1 MSAALS
7 PTLVGLWMFAA
18 MLALMALRTPIAAAM
33 FIPGALGYMAISNS
47 TSLVNLLK
55 GSAVARLTVYD
66 LSVIPLFLLMGQ
78 FATQGGL
85 SRRLFHAAAAWVGHV
100 RGGLGMASIL
110 SAGAF
115 GAVCGSSVATSATI
129 TQVAYPEMKR
139 HGYAGGLATAT
150 LAAGGTLGILIP
162 PSVPLVV
169 YAILTEQN
177 IAKLFAAALLPGIL
191 AMLGYIAV
199 LGLVCRARPHLA
211 PPSERAAWPE
221 RWRALL
227 GVWPIVIIFAIVFG
241 GIYGGL
247 FSPTEGAAVG
257 AIATLMAGLAQRE
270 LTIPGMK
277 TSLAAT
283 AETSAMVFMIFL
295 GADMMNA
302 TLALTGMPAALA
314 GWVSGLQVAPLLIV
328 AAVLL
333 FYVAL
338 GCVMDELSM
347 LLLTIPVL
355 FPAIMGLEL
364 WGLQGQEKAIW
375 FGILMLMTVGIGLIA
390 PPVGLNVYVVNNL
403 AREVPMG
410 DTYRNVFPYLAW
422 DALRVVVLLLFPA
435 LSLWLVRLLF
445 G

>member
-1 MSAALS
+1 
-7 PTLVGLWMFAA
+7 
-18 MLALMALRTPIAAAM
+18 
-33 FIPGALGYMAISNS
+33 
-47 TSLVNLLK
+47 
-55 GSAVARLTVYD
+55 
-66 LSVIPLFLLMGQ
+66 VIPLFLLMGQ

-85 SRRLFHAAAAWVGHV
+85 SRRLFQAAAAWVGHV
-100 RGGLGMASIL
+100 RGGLAMASIL

-129 TQVAYPEMKR
+129 TQVAYPEMRR

-150 LAAGGTLGILIP
+150 LATGGTLGILIP

-177 IAKLFAAALLPGIL
+177 IAKLFAAALVPGLL
-191 AMLGYIAV
+191 AMAGYIAV
-199 LGLVCRARPHLA
+199 LGIVCTLRPNLA
-211 PPSERAAWPE
+211 PPSERATWPE

-227 GVWPIVIIFAIVFG
+227 GVWPIALIFVIVFG

-257 AIATLMAGLAQRE
+257 AVATLLAGVTQRE
-270 LTIPGMK
+270 LGWQAMK
-277 TSLAAT
+277 GSLAAA

-314 GWVSGLQVAPLLIV
+314 QWVSHLTVPPLAIV

-355 FPAIMGLEL
+355 FPAIMGLDL

-375 FGILMLMTVGIGLIA
+375 FGILVLMTVGIGLVA

-403 AREVPMG
+403 ARDVPMAE
-410 DTYRNVFPYLAW
+410 TYKGVFPFLAW
-422 DALRVVVLLLFPA
+422 DALRVALLLAVPVA
-435 LSLWLVRLLF
+435 SLGLVRVLF
-445 G
+445 GG